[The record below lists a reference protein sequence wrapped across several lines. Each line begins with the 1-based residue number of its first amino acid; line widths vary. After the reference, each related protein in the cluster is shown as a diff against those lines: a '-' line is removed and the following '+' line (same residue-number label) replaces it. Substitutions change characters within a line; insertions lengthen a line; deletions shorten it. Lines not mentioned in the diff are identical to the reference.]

1 MTSWAITRSQQYDA
15 WSSLFQVPVKSSTQN
30 MNDSLFYSSQ
40 TATQS
45 TQDRPLGQ
53 DIPAAAAADLDN
65 LFEGLDEDSI
75 FGDFED
81 AD

>member
-1 MTSWAITRSQQYDA
+1 
-15 WSSLFQVPVKSSTQN
+15 

-53 DIPAAAAADLDN
+53 DQPAAADLDN
-65 LFEGLDEDSI
+65 LFDGLDEDSI

>member
-1 MTSWAITRSQQYDA
+1 
-15 WSSLFQVPVKSSTQN
+15 

>member
-1 MTSWAITRSQQYDA
+1 
-15 WSSLFQVPVKSSTQN
+15 

-45 TQDRPLGQ
+45 TQD
-53 DIPAAAAADLDN
+53 IPAAASADLDN
-65 LFEGLDEDSI
+65 LFDGLDEDSI